1 MRGEAMSEI
10 CSRLKAEGV
19 DMRKLSAL
27 DFFARE
33 GDWQTVV
40 YAREVGVMEAWEISP
55 EFLPGLQRNLPGAT
69 VRIVDSYAYGAKT
82 TDSFDFVVLDNPQAI
97 FGPEGRYCE
106 HFDALPVALRLLR
119 PGAFL
124 IFNLNWA
131 PFNFE
136 DNKEWQRRRAEFY
149 GTVNT
154 SSLSLERFMLPYYTR
169 YFEMQGF
176 EIINSFVQ
184 PRNNDYLAYAVFR
197 LQPKELLP

>member
-1 MRGEAMSEI
+1 MRGEAMAKI
-10 CSRLKAEGV
+10 CTRLKAEGV

-40 YAREVGVMEAWEISP
+40 YAREVGAMEAWEISP
-55 EFLPGLQRNLPGAT
+55 EFLSGLQQNLPEAT
-69 VRIVDSYAYGAKT
+69 VRIVDSYAYGVQT
-82 TDSFDFVVLDNPQAI
+82 TDRFDFVVLDNPQAT

-106 HFDALPVALRLLR
+106 HFEALPVALRLLR

-136 DNKEWQRRRAEFY
+136 ANKEWQRRRAEFY
-149 GTVNT
+149 GTIDT
-154 SSLSLERFMLPYYTR
+154 SSLSLERFLLPFYAS
-169 YFEMQGF
+169 YFEAQGF
-176 EIINSFVQ
+176 EVINCFVQ
-184 PRNNDYLAYAVFR
+184 PRNNEYLAYAVFR
-197 LQPKELLP
+197 LQPKELLQ

>member
-1 MRGEAMSEI
+1 MRGEAMVKI

-33 GDWQTVV
+33 GDWQTVI
-40 YAREVGVMEAWEISP
+40 YAREVRAVEAWEISP

-69 VRIVDSYAYGAKT
+69 VRIVDSYTYGAHT
-82 TDSFDFVVLDNPQAI
+82 TDRFDFVVLDNPQAT

-106 HFDALPVALRLLR
+106 HFEALPLALRLLT

-136 DNKEWQRRRAEFY
+136 ANKEWQLRRAEFY
-149 GTVNT
+149 GTVDT
-154 SSLSLERFMLPYYTR
+154 SSLSLERFLLPFYVR
-169 YFEMQGF
+169 YFETHGF
-176 EIINSFVQ
+176 EVINCFVQ
-184 PRNNDYLAYAVFR
+184 PRNNEYLAYALFR
-197 LQPKELLP
+197 LRPKVLLP